1 MSWIK
6 RPLGEVAS
14 IDRSGIPPELISD
27 GTTYVGLENM
37 TGDGMFLDVREVD
50 NGELASTKF
59 AFNENHVLYGKLR
72 PYLRKTTR
80 PDFRGVCSTDI
91 LPISAGPQLNRNF
104 LYHFLRL
111 PETVRLAT
119 TRSSGANLP
128 RISPRILE
136 EFEIPV
142 PSLPEQKRIAEVL
155 DKADSLLQKR
165 RLALQKLDSLLQ
177 AVFLDM
183 FGDPVMNTKGWVRKK
198 ADDLTT
204 LVSSGITPLGGSS
217 IYVSKGIPFIR
228 SQNVL
233 MNAFDMSDV
242 AFVTKDLHNQ
252 MRRTWVKNGDVLF
265 NITGASIGRV
275 HFYAGDDDSANVNQH
290 VCIIRPDQ
298 KQVLTEFLSYF
309 LSLPSFQASILG
321 RNAGATRQAFNF
333 QQIRNFDV
341 IVPPRADQAKFVSIR
356 KTIEAMKERMIE
368 SAVNINKAFGSIQQR
383 AFKGELFRN
392 LRDAA

>member
-1 MSWIK
+1 MSNNKPI
-6 RPLGEVAS
+6 RDLVLPVSTVNPSASGSGEFRYIDIGSVDRETKS
-14 IDRSGIPPELISD
+14 I
-27 GTTYVGLENM
+27 V
-37 TGDGMFLDVREVD
+37 
-50 NGELASTKF
+50 
-59 AFNENHVLYGKLR
+59 
-72 PYLRKTTR
+72 
-80 PDFRGVCSTDI
+80 
-91 LPISAGPQLNRNF
+91 
-104 LYHFLRL
+104 
-111 PETVRLAT
+111 
-119 TRSSGANLP
+119 GANLIGNHEAP
-128 RISPRILE
+128 SRARQLVKAGDVLVSTVRPNLNAVAIVPDELDGAIASTGFTVLRPDRDLLDSRYLFNWVKSPVFVAKMVKVATGANYPAVSDRTVKVS
-136 EFEIPV
+136 EIPTPEDV
-142 PSLPEQKRIAEVL
+142 KEQKRIAEVL
-155 DKADSLLQKR
+155 DKADALRQKR

-177 AVFLDM
+177 SVFLDM
-183 FGDPVMNTKGWVRKK
+183 FGDPVMNTKDWVRKK

-383 AFKGELFRN
+383 AFKG
-392 LRDAA
+392 